1 MVYVMISTTIGIA
14 HLMGVIAVDHALI
27 KSYVLN
33 VCVKLDTLI
42 EFQMYWLKMV
52 SATMKQILPTATLM
66 EETAVDFVSIPSSV
80 LTVNALEMTILQTTR
95 FWRMAFAR
103 TKQT

>member
-52 SATMKQILPTATLM
+52 SGCKSMYVFKLYQASRNRL
-66 EETAVDFVSIPSSV
+66 DNVSSQ
-80 LTVNALEMTILQTTR
+80 N
-95 FWRMAFAR
+95 
-103 TKQT
+103 